1 MRVVIASHSGGLRGG
16 AERCVLELAAALRAD
31 GRVEPTVTVPIRGE
45 LSEALEQADV
55 PWRIAPTP
63 TWLVDTS
70 PPWPRDPL
78 RAVRRTKRGVTAVTA
93 AARWSATLRES
104 RPEVVMSSTTTSPTP
119 ALASRRAG
127 IPHVWWIHE
136 FTTLGHQKRYA
147 VGEPLGQRLIGR
159 LSNRVAV
166 NSQAVARY
174 YSPPI
179 APDKIRMIELGVDTP
194 RTPPSCIDR
203 GRLRLLMLG
212 RKDPAKGCETAIRSV
227 GLLRDERIDVVLRLV
242 GPSLADYAER
252 LWYLARDLD
261 VLDRVEFIEY
271 VADPSEQ
278 IGWSNIMLT
287 CSVDEGFGRVTVE
300 ALKSGRPVIGAR
312 AGATVELI
320 DEERT
325 GMLFEAGD
333 AVDLAEAIGRA
344 ARDPSLVEA
353 MSKNAL
359 AASAGRFTMDREV
372 ATFVDLFREVRRG

>member
-31 GRVEPTVTVPIRGE
+31 GRVEPTVVVPIQGE
-45 LSEALEQADV
+45 LSTALEQADV

-70 PPWPRDPL
+70 PSWPRDPL
-78 RAVRRTKRGVTAVTA
+78 RAARRAKRGVTAVTD
-93 AARWSATLRES
+93 AARWSETLRES

-136 FTTLGHQKRYA
+136 FTTLGHLKRYA
-147 VGEPLGQRLIGR
+147 LGEPLGQRLIGW

-166 NSQAVARY
+166 NSQAVAHY

-179 APDKIRMIELGVDTP
+179 APDKIRMIELGVATP
-194 RTPPSCIDR
+194 RVSPNRIDR
-203 GRLRLLMLG
+203 DGLRLLMLG
-212 RKDPAKGCETAIRSV
+212 RKDPAKGCETAIRSIA
-227 GLLRDERIDVVLRLV
+227 LLRDEGIDVVLRLV
-242 GPSLADYAER
+242 GPALANYAET

-261 VLDRVEFIEY
+261 VLDRVELIEY
-271 VADPSEQ
+271 VPDPSEQ
-278 IGWSNIMLT
+278 IGWSNVMLS

-300 ALKSGRPVIGAR
+300 ALKSGRPAIGTR
-312 AGATVELI
+312 SGATVELI
-320 DEERT
+320 DDERT
-325 GMLFEAGD
+325 GILFEAGD
-333 AVDLAEAIGRA
+333 AVDLANAIGRFT
-344 ARDPSLVEA
+344 RDPALVEA

-359 AASAGRFTMDREV
+359 AASAGRFTIDHEV